1 MQNFQKFM
9 DTKSKMTIKK
19 NDSMGSYKRENKTN
33 PLGATKITFIC
44 IYMKM
49 NWKIQKS
56 KKDKVFN
63 KKMIKMSI

>member
-9 DTKSKMTIKK
+9 DTKSKMIIKK

-49 NWKIQKS
+49 N
-56 KKDKVFN
+56 
-63 KKMIKMSI
+63 